1 MFDLSTRPKAVRRAN
16 ASDGYFWFS
25 DLVLSITRTQKAGK
39 LQIPLWHYRITLSGA
54 LLTGLSLV
62 GCLQQ
67 KPIARPSIDQIAHET
82 FAGAND
88 LRMNAELQAAANS
101 SADKIIYANPNRTG
115 GPTGE
120 WLVPLPTLDGA
131 SDFAPVL
138 SQPITSQFEL
148 VEGDYVETPLREVL
162 SELTEL
168 AGAELVMDES
178 VNGVV
183 NLRFERTTIDEAIE
197 RVLLAHPFYHVRK
210 GRQFIIAPAD
220 TESPL
225 FSHIAVRHEYRPRHL
240 EPAAL
245 LATVPA
251 GAARFVT
258 TIDGAN
264 TLLVEAPDRIARPIL
279 ERFAAIDRPIPQVA
293 LEAIICVIAPDSG
306 HRFGLDWKHAVELN
320 NQNAFRLGVTGLGL
334 GLDVTQSGVGEVFGD
349 FAKTT
354 AFVQALSEYGYLT
367 IRAAPHVMAQ
377 DGEQATISIQRETFF
392 SIQPPAAAG
401 GDSSAF
407 FFQQDMQNVE
417 SGITLDIVPRIH
429 RDQVTIKIEKAEVSE
444 DIRTA
449 SAEAALN
456 PFPIINRRS
465 VSTTVTVRDGKTIV
479 IGGLVQR
486 ETVDRESLIPGLGRI
501 PVIGN
506 LFKTTEQQT
515 RNAEIVIFLSPRIVK
530 PSVED
535 DYLDRLDF

>member
-1 MFDLSTRPKAVRRAN
+1 MQIHSFHSWTRFFGLLLA
-16 ASDGYFWFS
+16 
-25 DLVLSITRTQKAGK
+25 
-39 LQIPLWHYRITLSGA
+39 A
-54 LLTGLSLV
+54 LTFG

-67 KPIARPSIDQIAHET
+67 KQVVRPSIDQLAQET

-88 LRMNAELQAAANS
+88 LRLNAELQAAANS
-101 SADKIIYANPNRTG
+101 SAEEIVYAVPDRPDAPSTK
-115 GPTGE
+115 T
-120 WLVPLPTLDGA
+120 LVPLPTLNYAPDY
-131 SDFAPVL
+131 APVL
-138 SQPITSQFEL
+138 SQPVSAQFEQ

-162 SELTEL
+162 NELTEL
-168 AGAELVMDES
+168 AGAELVMDEA

-183 NLRFERTTIDEAIE
+183 NLRFERTSIDEAIQ
-197 RVLLAHPFYHVRK
+197 RVLLAHPFYHVRTGK
-210 GRQFIIAPAD
+210 QFIVAPAD

-225 FSHIAVRHEYRPRHL
+225 FSHIAVRHEYRPHNL

-245 LATVPA
+245 LATVPT
-251 GAARFVT
+251 GATRFVT
-258 TIDGAN
+258 TIEGAN

-354 AFVQALSEYGYLT
+354 AFVQALSEHGYLT

-401 GDSSAF
+401 GESSAF

-506 LFKTTEQQT
+506 LFKTTQQQT
-515 RNAEIVIFLSPRIVK
+515 RNAEIVIFLSPKIVK
-530 PSVED
+530 PSLED
-535 DYLDRLDF
+535 DFLDTLD